1 VPGQKED
8 QYERQLVRSAVNNP
22 AAFEEL
28 YEHYFD
34 RVYRYVAARV
44 SNPQDTED
52 VVSDIFLLVMTRL
65 KHFRNNNKH
74 SFAAWIF
81 TISRNAI
88 VDFYRHRDRLPAQV
102 SIEHSTEQRSDD
114 IGLDEKMIE
123 QERAEA
129 LRSLLQVLPKRRR
142 EVVILRYYAGLRNLE
157 IAQVLD
163 IDERTVASHL
173 SRGLKD
179 LYEAYQEISIGCE
192 NEE

>member
-1 VPGQKED
+1 MPEEMD
-8 QYERQLVRSAVNNP
+8 YEKNLVWRASRDP
-22 AAFEEL
+22 AAFQAL

-88 VDFYRHRDRLPAQV
+88 VDFYRHRERLPVQV
-102 SIEHSTEQRSDD
+102 SIDEWVEQYSYDV
-114 IGLDEKMIE
+114 GLDEQLIE
-123 QERAEA
+123 REHAEVV
-129 LRSLLQVLPKRRR
+129 RSLLQILPKRRR
-142 EVVILRYYAGLRNLE
+142 EVVMLRYFAELRNLE

-173 SRGLKD
+173 SKGLKD
-179 LYEAYQEISIGCE
+179 LYEAYQEINIGRE